1 VFDLAGP
8 RVYTLAELVNFAGM
22 VGGRKSFVIPLP
34 KPLAYLQ
41 AGLLEMM
48 PGPTLMS
55 RDNLASMSEDNVLP
69 AGAENALEKVFGI
82 NPQALDVL
90 IK

>member
-1 VFDLAGP
+1 
-8 RVYTLAELVNFAGM
+8 
-22 VGGRKSFVIPLP
+22 
-34 KPLAYLQ
+34 
-41 AGLLEMM
+41 
-48 PGPTLMS
+48 LMS

-69 AGAENALEKVFGI
+69 AGAENALEKVFTI

>member
-1 VFDLAGP
+1 
-8 RVYTLAELVNFAGM
+8 
-22 VGGRKSFVIPLP
+22 
-34 KPLAYLQ
+34 LAYLQ

-69 AGAENALEKVFGI
+69 AGAENALEKVFAI